1 MGRRRATTV
10 ALGSGVA
17 ITSVLIARVSFV
29 DASAVEPTR
38 RTTTTGDDR
47 LQHPSRRDE
56 RVANRRQARRAK
68 RNEHHH
74 DDDDDDVVFDDGSI
88 FDDEEMLTRFG
99 VGARVSAWTTEGDG
113 GRRPR
118 SVWDE
123 FVETLGEDR
132 ALEAQRGIEFYERFK
147 DDVAMMKR
155 HGVDE
160 IDVSLSWPRLMT
172 ASGSPREDG
181 FEFYAKM
188 FEALKTHDIRAR
200 VTLFDKD
207 MPVWACDEPRRPD
220 AERRPAGASCE
231 SGWLSKETI
240 KDFELYAD
248 AVFDRFGSEVKHWIT
263 INEPRKI
270 AELGYGT
277 GTHAPGRKSV
287 KEQLLVGHNLLLA
300 HARIAKLYRAKYY
313 SQHGG
318 QVAINLNCA
327 WVEAASGVDEDK
339 WASQDALDEEVGWF
353 AAPIF
358 YGDYP
363 ESMRMRHGKLL
374 PVFTEAEMNDVLGS
388 VDYLAITYE
397 NTLKV
402 HAIPDDAIDSH
413 LGFSGRPQPW
423 DFQVDAEDHSEGLA
437 KLLTHLTDAYGDPKI
452 VVNSR
457 GISTTEWDNLS
468 GNLEDTARI
477 NFMDEEMNAIQ
488 HAIRRGVTVRAY
500 FYRSMFDAFEWSDGN
515 TKKFGLV
522 YVDHDGKFGE
532 PMRRYPRKS
541 LEAFA
546 HFSNTNRDL
555 ATLGKTQM
563 RLRTRTQE
571 RRLTS
576 FNMKREGEIIAIQG
590 MAVIIGCV
598 CAASFALGIG
608 ANKDRSL
615 ATLEGERAPLM

>member
-1 MGRRRATTV
+1 MGPHRRATPGLVIGT
-10 ALGSGVA
+10 GVVIA
-17 ITSVLIARVSFV
+17 SFLIARVSLV
-29 DASAVEPTR
+29 DARAVEPS
-38 RTTTTGDDR
+38 TTTGEDQT
-47 LQHPSRRDE
+47 QHPSIVRAK
-56 RVANRRQARRAK
+56 RVANRRRARRAK
-68 RNEHHH
+68 RTEHP
-74 DDDDDDVVFDDGSI
+74 DDESDDVIFDDGSI
-88 FDDEEMLTRFG
+88 FDDEEMMTRFG

-113 GRRPR
+113 GGRPR

-132 ALEAQRGIEFYERFK
+132 AMEAQRGIEFYERFE
-147 DDVAMMKR
+147 DDVKMMKL

-207 MPVWACDEPRRPD
+207 LPVWACDEPRRAD
-220 AERRPAGASCE
+220 EERRPAGASCE
-231 SGWLSKETI
+231 SGWLSEETI

-277 GTHAPGRKSV
+277 GTDAPGRQSV

-300 HARIAKLYRAKYY
+300 HARVAKLYRGKYY
-313 SQHGG
+313 LQHDGK
-318 QVAINLNCA
+318 VAINLNSA
-327 WVEAASGVDEDK
+327 WVEAASSADEDK

-374 PVFTEAEMNDVLGS
+374 PLFTEAEMNDVLDS

-397 NTLKV
+397 NALKV
-402 HAIPDDAIDSH
+402 HAIPEDEIDSH

-423 DFQVDAEDHSEGLA
+423 DAQIDADDHGEGLA
-437 KLLTHLTDAYGDPKI
+437 KLLIHLKDAYGDPEI

-457 GISTTEWDNLS
+457 GISTTEWDKLS

-477 NFMDEEMNAIQ
+477 NFMDEEMNAVQ
-488 HAIRRGVTVRAY
+488 HAIRRGVAVRGY

-515 TKKFGLV
+515 SKKFGLV

-532 PMRRYPRKS
+532 PMRRYARKS
-541 LEAFA
+541 LDTFA
-546 HFSNTNRDL
+546 HFSNTHRDL
-555 ATLGKTQM
+555 AALGKTQM
-563 RLRTRTQE
+563 RLRARAREQ
-571 RRLTS
+571 RSTS
-576 FNMKREGEIIAIQG
+576 FGIKREGEMMAIQG
-590 MAVIIGCV
+590 MVITILCV
-598 CAASFALGIG
+598 CAVSFALGIG
-608 ANKDRSL
+608 ANNNDRGL